1 VRLEATPS
9 GPAVSAW
16 GTWPAEGIE
25 ALVGF
30 CRPATRV
37 AVDAPAGPSRGA
49 HLLDSAVAAK
59 FRPGRCSEIPVPGV
73 PAVPWVTPLTGA
85 SCPGWMLTG
94 FDVWDGLRS
103 IGVEAVETFPA
114 AVFHL
119 LNGGRWPPPKTTPAG
134 RERRLAL
141 LQSRLVLPGAASGW
155 GHDLIDATAAAL
167 VAACGRPQPHS
178 CPDPDGSALWL
189 V

>member
-1 VRLEATPS
+1 MRLEATLA
-9 GPAVSAW
+9 GPAVAAW
-16 GTWPAEGIE
+16 GAWPAGMLEEVLGI
-25 ALVGF
+25 
-30 CRPATRV
+30 CRAAARV
-37 AVDAPAGPSRGA
+37 AVDAPGGPSRGV
-49 HLLDSAVAAK
+49 HLLDGAVAAK
-59 FRPGRCSEIPVPGV
+59 FRSGRCSEIPVPGV
-73 PAVPWVTPLTGA
+73 PAVPWVTPLTGD

-94 FDVWDGLRS
+94 FDVWDGLRA

-114 AVFHL
+114 AVFHR

-134 RERRLAL
+134 RARRLTL
-141 LQSRLVLPGAASGW
+141 LQSRLVLPDSASGW
-155 GHDLIDATAAAL
+155 GHDLFDATAAAL